1 MDEQVGQRNASF
13 IVAAGRGTR
22 RRSCRFNTATG
33 HRFKGSAV
41 AQFDLIYD
49 IGLHKGE
56 DSAYY
61 LAKGYRV
68 VAFEADPDLS
78 HKARRRFAREIE
90 SGRFTLVEGAI
101 APPGSGEY
109 VTFYRNIDRSVWGTL
124 DPDRADLYA
133 QMGKRSTPIEVR
145 TVDLAKVVD
154 EHGAPFY
161 AKIDIEG
168 ADQIALDALLGHPS
182 KPDFLSCESDKLDL
196 DAVSAELDALRDAG
210 FTRFQVVQQAFIPG
224 RRTHSRT
231 LGGKP
236 FDHRFADGASGPF
249 GEDLGGEWLTR
260 DQALDRYR
268 RIFRAYEMWGDKS
281 LARRIL
287 TEVVL
292 DRLGRLVRRGM
303 PGWYDTHA
311 RFTG

>member
-1 MDEQVGQRNASF
+1 
-13 IVAAGRGTR
+13 
-22 RRSCRFNTATG
+22 
-33 HRFKGSAV
+33 V

-56 DSAYY
+56 DAAFY

-78 HKARRRFAREIE
+78 QKARKRFARDIE

-101 APPGSGEY
+101 APPGSGEH
-109 VTFYRNIDRSVWGTL
+109 VTFYRNIDRSVWGTV
-124 DPDRADLYA
+124 DAERADLNA
-133 QMGKRSTPIEVR
+133 RMGKRSVPITVR

-168 ADQIALDALLGHPS
+168 ADQIARDALLSHPS
-182 KPDFLSCESDKLDL
+182 KPDYLSCESDKLDL
-196 DAVSAELDALRDAG
+196 DAVAAELDALRDAG

-224 RRTHSRT
+224 RRIKSRT
-231 LGGKP
+231 LSGKP
-236 FDHRFADGASGPF
+236 LAHQFADGASGPF
-249 GEDLGGEWLTR
+249 GEELGGAWLTR
-260 DQALDRYR
+260 DQTIESYR
-268 RIFRAYEMWGDKS
+268 KIFKGYELWGDKS

-292 DRLGRLVRRGM
+292 DRIGRLTRRGL